1 MFYHV
6 RLTFGDSTEDFWN
19 LSHQEVIERVLIPFI
34 HGQVVPIYDGH
45 ALLSMKAAPLL
56 EVWATSEE
64 IDRTEVWRKID
75 FEGKNFTRY
84 FPEYFDAVSCTQEL
98 IGDLKSLQAGPT
110 LTSVFQKAFASSR
123 NQVFVIM
130 KFNDKVLNSAY
141 DGVIQP
147 VIEKFGMQPL
157 RIDEVQNSGKIT
169 DQVLESIACSRYIL
183 ADLSGERPNCYYE
196 AGFAHALGKELILSI
211 RKADKIHFDLAG
223 YRFIQWETEADLR
236 RELIKRFTSLT
247 SSCSL

>member
-6 RLTFGDSTEDFWN
+6 RLTFGDFTEDFWN
-19 LSHQEVIERVLIPFI
+19 LSRQEVIERVLIPFI
-34 HGQVVPIYDGH
+34 HGQVVPIYEGH

-56 EVWATSEE
+56 QAWTTSEKLDRSEVWN
-64 IDRTEVWRKID
+64 RID
-75 FEGKNFTRY
+75 FEEKNFTHY
-84 FPEYFDAVSCTQEL
+84 FPEYFSARPCTQEL
-98 IGDLKSLQAGPT
+98 IGDLKALQSGPA
-110 LTSVFQKAFASSR
+110 LTSVFQKAFAPPR

-130 KFNDKVLNSAY
+130 KFGDKLLNSAY
-141 DGVIQP
+141 EGVVRP

-169 DQVLESIACSRYIL
+169 DQVLESIASSRYIL

-196 AGFAHALGKELILSI
+196 TGFAHALGKELILSI
-211 RKADKIHFDLAG
+211 RAEDNIHFDLAG

-236 RELIKRFTSLT
+236 RELIKRFTSIT
-247 SSCSL
+247 ASRV